1 MRRFIERTAAL
12 VLVSGIM
19 LVPSLC
25 AETLSPFSFPSPREL
40 SMGGS
45 HAALADDYTVLLTNP
60 AGLASTPREVMA
72 GDLGLRLVGP
82 VFDILDIYVNSS
94 SDIQTAVMNLL
105 ADNGYKLYLG
115 FDLSGP
121 LALGYVGKG
130 LGFGL
135 FNKTAFSVN
144 AASAVNIGAY
154 LNEDI
159 MLAGGYA
166 FRFELGDGHLLDLGL
181 GAKGYVRGTVGTT
194 MGILEVAELFDDPM
208 SILAES
214 FVLTTGIGF
223 DLGLRWSWKS
233 LAAGLVC
240 RDLFSPAIVTT
251 YSSAEGFFNDP
262 AASRIGDPD
271 YMFVDRRLDAS
282 FAWKPELGVLDRVFD
297 SITLALDYRDIL
309 ALFEPASRNP
319 ILNVGLGLE
328 LRMLE
333 IATVRAGINEALLT
347 CGAGIDIGV
356 CKFGVSVL
364 GTELGREPGYRPTY
378 NLVIDFSFRF

>member
-1 MRRFIERTAAL
+1 MRRYIQRIAAL
-12 VLVSGIM
+12 SVISGVIA
-19 LVPSLC
+19 LSPI
-25 AETLSPFSFPSPREL
+25 AADTLSPFSFPSPREL

-45 HAALADDYTVLLTNP
+45 HVALADDYTVLLTNP

-72 GDLGLRLVGP
+72 ADLGLRLVGP
-82 VFDILDIYVNSS
+82 VFDILDIYVNAG
-94 SDIQTAVMNLL
+94 SDIQTAVMDLL
-105 ADNGYKLYLG
+105 AANGYKLYLG

-135 FNKTAFSVN
+135 FNKTSFNVN

-154 LNEDI
+154 LGEDI
-159 MLAGGYA
+159 MLSGGYA
-166 FRFELGDGHLLDLGL
+166 FRFELGGGHLLDLGL

-208 SILAES
+208 SILGES
-214 FVLTTGIGF
+214 FVLATGIGF

-233 LAAGLVC
+233 LAAGIVC
-240 RDLFSPAIVTT
+240 RDLFSPAIVST

-262 AASRIGDPD
+262 AASRLGDPA
-271 YMFVDRRLDAS
+271 YQFVDRRLDAG
-282 FAWKPELGVLDRVFD
+282 FAWTPELGVLGRVLD
-297 SITLALDYRDIL
+297 SISLALDYRDIL

-319 ILNVGLGLE
+319 ILNVGLGFE
-328 LRMLE
+328 ARMLE
-333 IATVRAGINEALLT
+333 IATVRAGINEALLS
-347 CGAGIDIGV
+347 CGAGVDIGI